1 MTHIDILK
9 YALALGEGKD
19 IYDKTHNIC
28 YIPDVDINGKWLGIF
43 TIFYDR
49 YSSYYSFNYKKIA
62 FVTQPKPNHYV
73 AYFENY
79 YERFLSSLNKWFK
92 YDDTKGYYKEI
103 KILN

>member
-1 MTHIDILK
+1 MTHTDILK

-49 YSSYYSFNYKKIA
+49 YSSYYSFNYKNKPEQDEITQNLID
-62 FVTQPKPNHYV
+62 FVIDYIEANNNAEYEIQEYFPEIV
-73 AYFENY
+73 ANVE
-79 YERFLSSLNKWFK
+79 KGK
-92 YDDTKGYYKEI
+92 YI
-103 KILN
+103 

>member
-1 MTHIDILK
+1 MTHTDILK

-49 YSSYYSFNYKKIA
+49 YSSYYSFNYGNKPEQDEITQNLID
-62 FVTQPKPNHYV
+62 FVIDYI
-73 AYFENY
+73 ED
-79 YERFLSSLNKWFK
+79 
-92 YDDTKGYYKEI
+92 YDDAEYEIQECFPEIVANVEKGKYI
-103 KILN
+103 